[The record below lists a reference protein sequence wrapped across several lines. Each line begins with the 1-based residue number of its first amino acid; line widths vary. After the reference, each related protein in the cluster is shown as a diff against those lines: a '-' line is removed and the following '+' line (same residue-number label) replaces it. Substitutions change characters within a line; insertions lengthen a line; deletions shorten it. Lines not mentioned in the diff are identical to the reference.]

1 MQIITQRDFTI
12 FEIKFKKATISVA
25 SVPISKDRTL
35 FYKNIQVSTDGR
47 RLQRPGLWKHSKKLK
62 F

>member
-35 FYKNIQVSTDGR
+35 FYKNIQVSTDGQL
-47 RLQRPGLWKHSKKLK
+47 LQRPGLWKHS
-62 F
+62 